1 MRRERKMEVDGK
13 FKRNIWKESYET
25 CNKRARYFIQF
36 YIYFQVAYM
45 QTVTYYICI
54 ESPSSIF
61 PCLPGI
67 RSVLVFIKADG
78 KCY

>member
-36 YIYFQVAYM
+36 YIYFQVAHM
-45 QTVTYYICI
+45 QTVTY
-54 ESPSSIF
+54 
-61 PCLPGI
+61 
-67 RSVLVFIKADG
+67 
-78 KCY
+78 